1 MSNKASREEHVNW
14 AKKRANKYIERGD
27 LKNALRSFYSDMKKH
42 PELKNHKYLSIGAQI
57 ILGGGLRTAEEVKE
71 FINGFQ

>member
-1 MSNKASREEHVNW
+1 MSNSREEHINW
-14 AKKRANKYIERGD
+14 AKERANAYLQKGD
-27 LKNALRSFYSDMKKH
+27 FKSALRSFYSDMIKH

-57 ILGGGLRTAEEVKE
+57 ILGGGLRTAEEVKK